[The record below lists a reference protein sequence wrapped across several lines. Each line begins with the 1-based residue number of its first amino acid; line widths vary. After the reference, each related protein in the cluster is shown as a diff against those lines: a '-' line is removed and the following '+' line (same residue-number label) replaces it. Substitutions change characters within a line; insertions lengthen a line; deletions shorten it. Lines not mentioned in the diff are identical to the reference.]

1 MKHTF
6 DLLTE
11 NVIELAGV
19 KKKWNRKLRQRI
31 RMRKKL
37 LQ

>member
-19 KKKWNRKLRQRI
+19 KKNGIGSCGRG
-31 RMRKKL
+31 
-37 LQ
+37 